1 MNQKNKILFIQR
13 LVVFELEAISF
24 ILVVHL
30 LFKWLSLPA
39 LNISEIIWL
48 QIFFILMSFPL
59 YYFTSKK
66 QLSIWITSISIIWI
80 ITGYWLGVESPWL
93 PMVLGFWRSVSLA
106 NVQEYL
112 MDTYKRTLFVV
123 IFLTCYFIFSQLY
136 KTPIWWAIPA
146 LAVGSFGF
154 TIIGMACNNLL
165 EQLSWQPSREEWKR
179 IWQNQFLFVFTMMAG
194 VIFLVISRN
203 KIIFLVS
210 QVGTLFI
217 KLVTFLLA
225 PFIILVSKVITF
237 LYSLLQG
244 SNSEKKGVHFNL
256 TDGLPIVKVKDTTQL
271 NGLWVVLTIVVIIC
285 LLIVFVKLINN
296 WLFKDKWLISKE
308 EDWIE
313 IIEQQEEVKKNSFFS
328 FLKNRSHFR
337 KKQDLDKIRLL
348 YIDFLKQNFK
358 LRKNKELPSNLT
370 ARDMMNKA
378 ATDFSV
384 NMEDLQY
391 LTEVYEEHRYGGKQ
405 PDISSVQKMKKAVEN
420 WLKS

>member
-328 FLKNRSHFR
+328 FLKNRSLFR